1 MAKAGEIYFNPSY
14 EYPAGNIEDKLLI
27 VLKTTSLPTDPVI
40 LIPTTT
46 NKKNNPYRDGCNKN
60 KYIFYLKAN
69 QDFFVNNTIIQ
80 IYILNGAKFSSQNQ
94 FDLLVMNKTIEQ
106 KGFLK
111 SNTFQQL
118 LDCIKSLK
126 DDIDQDTY
134 ALLF

>member
-1 MAKAGEIYFNPSY
+1 MVKAGEIYFNPCY
-14 EYPAGNIEDKLLI
+14 EYPAGNIEDKLLV

-46 NKKNNPYRDGCNKN
+46 NKSNYPYRDGCNKN
-60 KYIFYLKAN
+60 KYIFYLKAK

-80 IYILNGAKFSSQNQ
+80 IYILNGAKFALQSQ
-94 FDLLVMNKTIEQ
+94 FDLSVKNKTIEHI
-106 KGFLK
+106 GSLK

-118 LDCIKSLK
+118 LDCIKSQK